1 MKPTFDTPTDD
12 AKTKIIKAAVSMFA
26 EHGANNVPL
35 RELTTQAGVNIAAV
49 NYYFGSRSALEE
61 AVFEEVAIHV
71 NKQRLAALKAL
82 LKAAAEA
89 NARPSLEA
97 IIDTFTEPY
106 LGEALSNE
114 GALLAQ
120 LILKHRDAP
129 TEMTKRL
136 VHSHFDPMAKK
147 YVSALAL
154 AIPHASQDE
163 LVWRYMFMTST
174 VVLTATDRS
183 KNNRVAAI
191 SAGKLDAADTRSLR
205 AALMRFLVGGMS
217 ASAESPAPRSKA
229 RSQPKA

>member
-1 MKPTFDTPTDD
+1 MKPTFDSSDD
-12 AKTKIIKAAVSMFA
+12 AKTKIIKVAVSLFA

-35 RELTTQAGVNIAAV
+35 RELTMQAGVNIAAV

-61 AVFEEVAIHV
+61 AVFEEVASRA

-82 LKAAAEA
+82 LKAAADA
-89 NARPSLEA
+89 NTTPSLEG

-106 LGEALSNE
+106 LGESISNE

-120 LILKHRDAP
+120 LILKHRDTP

-136 VHSHFDPMAKK
+136 VHAHFDPMAKK
-147 YVSALAL
+147 YVSALSLAL
-154 AIPHASQDE
+154 PHVSQDE

-191 SAGKLDAADTRSLR
+191 SSGMLDAADTQSLR
-205 AALMRFLVGGMS
+205 AALMRFLVGGLCA
-217 ASAESPAPRSKA
+217 ASEGPGSRAKA
-229 RSQPKA
+229 RARQKA